1 METLHSSVMRQKG
14 ESQNGCFK
22 KTKHAKYSEKRT
34 FLAPFNISYVRV
46 LSGGKKCSFFG
57 KFVVLCFF
65 ETPILRFALL
75 PYYQRTSRHISWDWP
90 SQGSNQDKI
99 DHLTNEEQG
108 HYGNI
113 ILWNILNTY
122 LHTYLSLKTAPLM
135 TLLPVKITQIWWLE
149 NWKYFDVPSLQLDEL
164 CPTVFMKK
172 IIWHYCHWIVVIL
185 FTLSQFANK

>member
-1 METLHSSVMRQKG
+1 MGVSRKQSTPNIPKNEHFLPHL
-14 ESQNGCFK
+14 
-22 KTKHAKYSEKRT
+22 T
-34 FLAPFNISYVRV
+34 FLTYVCYLGVRNVRFSENLSCYVFLKHPFWDSPFCLITN
-46 LSGGKKCSFFG
+46 
-57 KFVVLCFF
+57 
-65 ETPILRFALL
+65 ALAD
-75 PYYQRTSRHISWDWP
+75 TFSWDWP

-185 FTLSQFANK
+185 FTLSQFTNK